1 MLFLTSDMLKEAEK
15 RAMENVSS
23 MHLIRNAAAV
33 CFEELKKYSS
43 VCVFCGKGN
52 NGSDGY
58 ATAILL
64 KKNNV
69 EYKKLLD
76 EKHIIMDKC
85 PNLVDILDN
94 EKQIELSAEES
105 KFVHDYDLVM
115 IDLSVLESKEMF
127 IRGMREAYYL
137 FKKMNIIK

>member
-1 MLFLTSDMLKEAEK
+1 MEQFSETFIEGYCEERFDEFLSDSTLY
-15 RAMENVSS
+15 
-23 MHLIRNAAAV
+23 
-33 CFEELKKYSS
+33 LKKS
-43 VCVFCGKGN
+43 
-52 NGSDGY
+52 
-58 ATAILL
+58 
-64 KKNNV
+64 NV

-127 IRGMREAYYL
+127 IRGLREAYYL

>member
-1 MLFLTSDMLKEAEK
+1 MEQFSKTFIEGYCEERFDEFLSDSTFYLKE
-15 RAMENVSS
+15 S
-23 MHLIRNAAAV
+23 
-33 CFEELKKYSS
+33 
-43 VCVFCGKGN
+43 
-52 NGSDGY
+52 
-58 ATAILL
+58 
-64 KKNNV
+64 NV

-76 EKHIIMDKC
+76 MKHSIMDKC
-85 PNLVDILDN
+85 PNLVDILEN
-94 EKQIELSAEES
+94 EQQIELSAEES